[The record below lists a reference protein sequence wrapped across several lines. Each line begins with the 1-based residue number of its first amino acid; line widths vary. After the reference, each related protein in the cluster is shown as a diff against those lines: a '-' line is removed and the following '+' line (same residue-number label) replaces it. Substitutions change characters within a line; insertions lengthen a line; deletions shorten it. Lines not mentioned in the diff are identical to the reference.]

1 MNESSNELDETLNS
15 SNNYENYF
23 TETTSGLDITANNI
37 EANCITS
44 KNEKFNLDSEG
55 NLTVNSLTISDS
67 NNNSL
72 SFEAIFNRIYPVG
85 SIYISTN
92 DINPSTLFTG
102 TWEKIE
108 NRFLLASGSS
118 YQLGSTGGEATHK
131 LTINEL
137 PSHTHNASAGQFIS
151 TSPNVTPGTLMSF
164 DSGQYKRYSMNSTS
178 STGGSKAHNN
188 MPPYLVVSIYKRIS

>member
-15 SNNYENYF
+15 SNNYDNYF
-23 TETTSGLDITANNI
+23 TETTSGLDIEANNI
-37 EANCITS
+37 NANCLTS

-131 LTINEL
+131 LTINEI